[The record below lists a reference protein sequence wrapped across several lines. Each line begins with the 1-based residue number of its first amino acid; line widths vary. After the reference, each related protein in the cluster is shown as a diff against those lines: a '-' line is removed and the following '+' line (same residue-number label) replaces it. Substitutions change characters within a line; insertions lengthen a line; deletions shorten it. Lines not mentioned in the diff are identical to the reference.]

1 MTAPA
6 TQVAGKAIGSPPGED
21 GQAAETGGLPSR
33 AVWYLASVY
42 AGATG
47 VGGLA
52 VFLSGRPSAEGF
64 AAFAAL
70 SALAAAAQ
78 LFKVEAP
85 NRHSYHTTPAF
96 LFAAA
101 LLLEPS
107 LLVSLTLLILLPE
120 WLRYRYPWYIQ
131 TFNIGTYL
139 VNAVTA
145 SAVFH
150 ALAGQSGLSVAWDVA
165 LATALAAVAFTITNH
180 AMVGMVLWLA
190 RGIPVRESQV
200 LAWDSL
206 EMDTTLLFLGAG
218 MAVFWTLSPLLL
230 ALGVVPL
237 FLLYRALHVPQLQD
251 EAYNDVKT
259 GLLTARRFNEL
270 LREET
275 AKAQRNG
282 RQTAA
287 VMADLD
293 LLRNVNNSHGH
304 EAGDLALQA
313 AAAAIKRC
321 LRPGDVA
328 GRLGG
333 EEFALL
339 LPGTDRD
346 TASALAERVRRE
358 VERVAIPLPEQD
370 EPLRVT
376 ISLGVSAFPDP
387 CPDAARLLHHADL
400 AVYRSKLAGRNRTSV
415 AIPSLDDA
423 RFPEGSYRGTLESLV
438 FALDT
443 RASGVD
449 GRTLRVTALALALA
463 SDLGIAEGS
472 QEWNDLE
479 RASLLH
485 DVGQFAIRSAVLYKT
500 TSLSEE
506 EWAEMR
512 KHPEIGWNM
521 LRQTETLAGAAEIVR
536 AHHEHYDGSGYPRG
550 LRGDEV
556 PRGARIFAVA
566 DAFDAITS
574 DRPYRDA
581 RSHIVAVEEIMANSG
596 TQFDPQVVEALLRV
610 LGYERSPARSRSG
623 GLGFSPT
630 GATTG

>member
-1 MTAPA
+1 VTAPA
-6 TQVAGKAIGSPPGED
+6 SQASRQEGSVPPADGE
-21 GQAAETGGLPSR
+21 QTEETRALPSP
-33 AVWYLASVY
+33 AIAYLATVY
-42 AGATG
+42 ACAAGA
-47 VGGLA
+47 GGLA
-52 VFLSGRPSAEGF
+52 VVLSGRPSAVQV
-64 AAFAAL
+64 AAFAIL

-78 LFKVEAP
+78 LFKVDAP

-96 LFAAA
+96 LFAAV

-107 LLVSLTLLILLPE
+107 LLVALALLILLPE

-150 ALAGQSGLSVAWDVA
+150 AVAGQSGLSVAWDVA
-165 LATALAAVAFTITNH
+165 LAMGLAAVAFTLTNH
-180 AMVGMVLWLA
+180 VMVGLVLWLA
-190 RGIPVRESQV
+190 RGIPFRKSQV

-230 ALGVVPL
+230 VLGVVPL
-237 FLLYRALHVPQLQD
+237 FLLYRALHVPQLQE

-275 AKAQRNG
+275 AKAERSG
-282 RQTAA
+282 RLTAA

-304 EAGDLALQA
+304 QAGDLALQA
-313 AAAAIKRC
+313 AAQAIKRC

-328 GRLGG
+328 GSLGG
-333 EEFALL
+333 EEFGLL

-346 TASALAERVRRE
+346 TAFALAERIREE
-358 VERVAIPLPEQD
+358 VERIAIPLPEQE

-376 ISLGVSAFPDP
+376 ISLGVATFPDP
-387 CPDAARLLHHADL
+387 CPEAVRLLHHADM

-415 AIPSLDDA
+415 AIPSLDEA

-438 FALDT
+438 FALDA
-443 RASGVD
+443 RGSGVD

-472 QEWNDLE
+472 GEWNDLE

-485 DVGQFAIRSAVLYKT
+485 DVGQFAIRSSILYKT

-512 KHPEIGWNM
+512 KHPDIGWNM
-521 LRQTETLAGAAEIVR
+521 LRQIETLEGAAEIVR
-536 AHHEHYDGSGYPRG
+536 AHHEHYDGSGYPCG
-550 LRGDEV
+550 LRGDEI

-596 TQFDPQVVEALLRV
+596 SQFDPQVVESLLRV
-610 LGYERSPARSRSG
+610 LGYERSAAPDGAASG
-623 GLGFSPT
+623 V
-630 GATTG
+630 A